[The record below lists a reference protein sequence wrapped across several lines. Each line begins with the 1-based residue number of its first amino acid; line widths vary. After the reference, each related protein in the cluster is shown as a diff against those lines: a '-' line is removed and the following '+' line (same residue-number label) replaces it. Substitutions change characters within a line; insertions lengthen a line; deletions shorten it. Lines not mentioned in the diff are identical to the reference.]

1 MAGRDEVARQ
11 EATFNILDKSST
23 RESESEMKQDVGE
36 EEGGQVCVWAC
47 VCVCVC
53 VVEAPRNRGPRIKT
67 VIYDA
72 MLGGDR

>member
-36 EEGGQVCVWAC
+36 EEGGQVCVCAC
-47 VCVCVC
+47 VCLCG
-53 VVEAPRNRGPRIKT
+53 RGPTKSGPA
-67 VIYDA
+67 DKNSN
-72 MLGGDR
+72 L

>member
-36 EEGGQVCVWAC
+36 EEGARCVCVR
-47 VCVCVC
+47 VCVC

>member
-23 RESESEMKQDVGE
+23 RESESETKQDVGE
-36 EEGGQVCVWAC
+36 EEGGQ